1 MIHDCE
7 TIPFCAHDMVI
18 ISESHLST
26 TTKDEEEEEEEKE
39 NEELLQLYTQSLFHK
54 YNTICDEP

>member
-26 TTKDEEEEEEEKE
+26 TEEEEEEEEE

-54 YNTICDEP
+54 YTTSDEP